1 MFADDTPPEPRS
13 ALTLRLILAAFG
25 LVVCGAAAITF
36 ALLDLP
42 LVVIVFAALLAV
54 VAAVDIA
61 IIIRRKLHG
70 EPG

>member
-1 MFADDTPPEPRS
+1 MPTGLEPAQPRS
-13 ALTLRLILAAFG
+13 ALTLRLILATFG
-25 LVVCGAAAITF
+25 LVVCGGAAIIF
-36 ALLDLP
+36 ALLDLS
-42 LVVIVFAALLAV
+42 LVVIAFAALLAV